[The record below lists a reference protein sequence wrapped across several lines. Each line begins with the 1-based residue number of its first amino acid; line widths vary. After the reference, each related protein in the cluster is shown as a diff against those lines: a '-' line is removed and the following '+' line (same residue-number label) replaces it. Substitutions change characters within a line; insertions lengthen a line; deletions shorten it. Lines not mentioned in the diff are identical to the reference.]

1 MSLAYLLGKG
11 SSKLL
16 RVKINIPLLMVLSII
31 PDADIIF
38 DRLTGAQLHRGPSH
52 SVVVAIIAFIPFFI
66 YYRKKAV
73 PYFLALISHSLIGD
87 FFIGGNLQ
95 LLWPFSNAK
104 FGLTYL
110 SVFSPINILLELI
123 LFLMAMLVLYKTGDY
138 QVFFTDNKS
147 NLLLIIPMFT
157 VLLPTLI
164 GFPFSEPLLVSE
176 PTLAMAHLFYL
187 VLFSIAVLKTLY
199 SMFRHRF
206 RSSREPA
213 GKG

>member
-1 MSLAYLLGKG
+1 
-11 SSKLL
+11 
-16 RVKINIPLLMVLSII
+16 MVLSII
-31 PDADIIF
+31 PDADIVF

-52 SVVVAIIAFIPFFI
+52 SLVVAIIAFIPFFI
-66 YYRKKAV
+66 YYRKKAL

-87 FFIGGNLQ
+87 FFVGGHLQ

-104 FGLTYL
+104 FGFTYL

-123 LFLMAMLVLYKTGDY
+123 LFLLAVLVLYKTGDY

-147 NLLLIIPMFT
+147 NLLLIIPICT

-164 GFPFSEPLLVSE
+164 GFPFSVPLLVSE
-176 PTLAMAHLFYL
+176 PALAMAHLFYL
-187 VLFSIAVLKTLY
+187 VLFSIPVFKTLY

-206 RSSREPA
+206 RSSREPE

>member
-104 FGLTYL
+104 FGFTYL

-123 LFLMAMLVLYKTGDY
+123 LFLTAMLVLYKTGDY

-147 NLLLIIPMFT
+147 NLLLIIPIST

-164 GFPFSEPLLVSE
+164 GFPLSEPLLVSE
-176 PTLAMAHLFYL
+176 PALAMAHLFYL

-206 RSSREPA
+206 RSSRKPA